1 MVLPGVYTVRLT
13 LDGKVY
19 EQPVEVD
26 IDPLVEVTT
35 AELEAQFRFAGELRD
50 MQTNLN
56 TGLRGL
62 DVVGEQLKAR
72 RETLDLLELE
82 LPGEVEEA
90 WKAHD
95 EASEA
100 LMNSLTR
107 ADGKP
112 FWSQGPRLADQIG
125 NLFGNVD
132 NQFASPTRAQL
143 DLLGELKSEYE
154 EKMAELQQYFNE
166 SIPQLNA
173 QLESAG
179 VPSLAVSTFPPVSE
193 AP

>member
-1 MVLPGVYTVRLT
+1 
-13 LDGKVY
+13 
-19 EQPVEVD
+19 
-26 IDPLVEVTT
+26 
-35 AELEAQFRFAGELRD
+35 
-50 MQTNLN
+50 MQSDLN
-56 TGLRGL
+56 AGLRGL
-62 DVVGEQLKAR
+62 DVVVEQLKAR

-82 LPGEVEEA
+82 LPSEVEQA

-100 LMNSLTR
+100 LMDSLTR

-132 NQFASPTRAQL
+132 NQFAAPTQAQL
-143 DLLGELKSEYE
+143 DLLEELRSEYE
-154 EKMAELQQYFNE
+154 EKMAELQRYFNE
-166 SIPQLNA
+166 SIPELNA
-173 QLESAG
+173 QMDSAG
-179 VPSLAVSTFPPVSE
+179 VPPLAVAAFPPVSE